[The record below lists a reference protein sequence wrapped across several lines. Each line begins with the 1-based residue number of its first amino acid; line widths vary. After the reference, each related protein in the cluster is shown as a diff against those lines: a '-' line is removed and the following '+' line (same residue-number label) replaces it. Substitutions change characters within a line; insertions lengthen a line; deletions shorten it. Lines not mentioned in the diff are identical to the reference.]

1 MSEVFL
7 YNHGG
12 SKNHGCEALVRTVCS
27 LLHEDYKISL
37 LSESPQEDIYYDI
50 QKLVE
55 IKPAKSAYSKF
66 SFDFFKAY
74 LSLRKGD
81 YIPLDVLPYK
91 KSLEKINAND
101 VEISIGGDIYC
112 YDDYRKF
119 IELHK
124 LICKKGCKTVLLG
137 CSLEKALFDDP
148 EFIEDINRYDLIFA
162 RESLTYK
169 LLEDAGVKNISLIPD
184 SAFTLPAEKVELP
197 ESFIAGNTVGLNI
210 SPLVLKK
217 ESSEGIV
224 MANCRNLI
232 QSILTNTDC
241 AVALIPHVVWQD
253 NDDRT
258 VLKILYDEFKSS
270 NRVLLIEDANCM
282 QLKGYISQCRF
293 FIGARTHATIAAYS
307 TCVPTLVLGY
317 SIKSRG
323 IARDLFGDE
332 EHYVLPVQDLQKE
345 NDLTDAFMW
354 LSEHE
359 QEIKNRLESV
369 IPEYKAK
376 AGTVGS
382 ELDKHLNK

>member
-1 MSEVFL
+1 
-7 YNHGG
+7 
-12 SKNHGCEALVRTVCS
+12 
-27 LLHEDYKISL
+27 
-37 LSESPQEDIYYDI
+37 
-50 QKLVE
+50 
-55 IKPAKSAYSKF
+55 
-66 SFDFFKAY
+66 
-74 LSLRKGD
+74 
-81 YIPLDVLPYK
+81 
-91 KSLEKINAND
+91 
-101 VEISIGGDIYC
+101 
-112 YDDYRKF
+112 
-119 IELHK
+119 
-124 LICKKGCKTVLLG
+124 
-137 CSLEKALFDDP
+137 
-148 EFIEDINRYDLIFA
+148 
-162 RESLTYK
+162 
-169 LLEDAGVKNISLIPD
+169 
-184 SAFTLPAEKVELP
+184 
-197 ESFIAGNTVGLNI
+197 
-210 SPLVLKK
+210 
-217 ESSEGIV
+217 